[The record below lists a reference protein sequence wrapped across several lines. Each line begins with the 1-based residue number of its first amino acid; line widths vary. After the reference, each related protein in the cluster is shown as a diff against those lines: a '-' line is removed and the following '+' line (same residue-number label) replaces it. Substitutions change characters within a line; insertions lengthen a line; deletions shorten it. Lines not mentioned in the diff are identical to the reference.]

1 MNPINLVD
9 FAEHSQKVPA
19 QMLAPKVHKSEFK
32 LWKVFFGHYLDF
44 AAAFVTTTLMVS
56 FFNLSLKSFLVTRG
70 LQKAWSDEVV
80 MSFTAS
86 VLPAMIFSY
95 FFFSY
100 FLNHGQTW
108 GMHLMKKRV
117 AMKDKSFKDAS
128 LWACSSMVLC
138 FTGGLSYFIQKD
150 KFQNFKSHDYLY
162 DTLMIDRPV
171 SPVNLVSAI
180 EDYNRLAEEDKAGEE
195 YWSNAA

>member
-19 QMLAPKVHKSEFK
+19 QMLAPNAHKNEFK
-32 LWKVFFGHYLDF
+32 IWKVLVGHYLDF
-44 AAAFVTTTLMVS
+44 AVAFTTTMMMVA
-56 FFNLSLKSFLVTRG
+56 FFNLSLKTFLVTKG

-80 MSFTAS
+80 LSFTAS
-86 VLPAMIFSY
+86 ALPAMVFSY

-100 FLNHGQTW
+100 FLNHGQTY
-108 GMHLMKKRV
+108 GMHLLKKRIS
-117 AMKDKSFKDAS
+117 MQDKSFKEAA

-150 KFQNFKSHDYLY
+150 KWQSFSSHDYLY
-162 DTLMIDRPV
+162 NHLMVDRPV

-180 EDYNRLAEEDKAGEE
+180 EEYNKEEVEEE

>member
-19 QMLAPKVHKSEFK
+19 QLLAPGTKKTEFK
-32 LWKVFFGHYLDF
+32 LWKVFLGHYLDF
-44 AAAFVTTTLMVS
+44 AAAVVTTTIMIS
-56 FFNLSLKSFLVTRG
+56 FFNLSLKSYLVTKG
-70 LQKAWSDEVV
+70 LQRAWSDEVV
-80 MSFTAS
+80 FSFTAS
-86 VLPAMIFSY
+86 ALPAMVFSY

-100 FLNHGQTW
+100 FMNHGQTW
-108 GMHLMKKRV
+108 GMHLLKKRIS
-117 AMKDKSFKDAS
+117 MKEKSFKEAA

-138 FTGGLSYFIQKD
+138 FTCGISYLIQKD
-150 KFQNFKSHDYLY
+150 KWKNYKSHDYLY
-162 DTLMIDRPV
+162 DHLMVDRPI

-180 EDYNRLAEEDKAGEE
+180 EEYNKEEAEEE